1 METVHDA
8 TVARVERLSE
18 RMVRIS
24 LALDEPSAWV
34 TTGRPDE
41 FVHVEVG
48 ADTLDPDGHS
58 SRHYTVSAVTPDGF
72 ELEIFLHGDG
82 PGATWARG
90 VVAGDRTRVSD
101 PKAYYGVP
109 AGSGVRILAG
119 DLTAL
124 PAIAR
129 ALAEAHADEV
139 FRVIVEVPSM
149 DDARDLPTAAAARID
164 WVVGGNGHG
173 ASVLRDA
180 LTGLAQDSDLLDPE
194 SLSYV
199 WVACESVHSRRI
211 RQLLRREFSL
221 VLGQYRI
228 VGYWHADL
236 ERALRVWEEASDEQK
251 AQYAA
256 LWREDRSD
264 EENWL
269 ELEPFLQRMGV

>member
-8 TVARVERLSE
+8 TVATVERLSE
-18 RMVRIS
+18 RMVRIG
-24 LALDEPSAWV
+24 LALDAPEAWV
-34 TTGRPDE
+34 STGRPDE

-48 ADTLDPDGHS
+48 AVTPDPDGHA
-58 SRHYTVSAVTPDGF
+58 SRHYTVSAVTPTGF
-72 ELEIFLHGDG
+72 EIEVFLHGDG
-82 PGATWARG
+82 PGATWARA
-90 VVAGDRTRVSD
+90 VAPGDRTRVSD

-109 AGSGVRILAG
+109 DGSGVRILAG

-129 ALAEAHADEV
+129 VLAEASADEE
-139 FRVIVEVPSM
+139 FRVIVEVTSM
-149 DDARDLPTAAAARID
+149 DDARDLPTAATASVD
-164 WVVGGNGHG
+164 WVTGGNGHG
-173 ASVLRDA
+173 ASGLRDA
-180 LTGLAQDSDLLDPE
+180 LTGLAQHSALLDPE
-194 SLSYV
+194 SRSYV

-221 VLGQYRI
+221 AVGRYRI

-236 ERALRVWEEASDEQK
+236 ERALRVWEEASEEQK
-251 AQYAA
+251 ARYAT

-269 ELEPFLQRMGV
+269 ELEPFLQQLGV